1 MFTLPDL
8 PFSYNALEPYID
20 EETMR
25 LHHDIHHGAYVKNT
39 NDTLA
44 SYPSLTKYS
53 IEELL
58 SNTGLI
64 PEEIRQKVIN
74 FGGGHANHTVFWN
87 TLSDIH
93 DQKPTGKIL
102 DGIVSTFSSVDTLV
116 SQLTKTALGRFGS
129 GWAWLVVDNGTLRVI
144 DTQNQDSPLS
154 LGLTPL
160 LGIDVWEHAYYLKYK
175 SARGEYLDNL
185 FHVINWAGIGKT
197 YEMIME

>member
-1 MFTLPDL
+1 MLPDL

-25 LHHDIHHGAYVKNT
+25 VHHDMHHGAYVKNT
-39 NDTLA
+39 NDTLVP
-44 SYPSLTKYS
+44 YPSLAQHS

-58 SNTGLI
+58 SNTSLI

-74 FGGGHANHTVFWN
+74 FGGGHANHMVFWKS
-87 TLSDIH
+87 LSNIH
-93 DQKPTGKIL
+93 DQHPSGKLL
-102 DGIVSTFSSVDTLV
+102 DGIVNTFSSVDALV
-116 SQLTKTALGRFGS
+116 SLLTKTALGRFGS
-129 GWAWLVVDNGTLRVI
+129 GWAWLVVDNGTLRVM

-154 LGLTPL
+154 LGFTPL

-175 SARGEYLDNL
+175 AARGKYLDNL

-197 YEMIME
+197 YEMIKG